1 MRRLLLTLL
10 ITIPLATFGQV
21 TIDELK
27 SNSSPIDGRMSNR
40 FYRQEGPQYREFR
53 SILNL
58 DVFEYYDLKDTYDS
72 ELKQKVF
79 KESDEYKAKLT
90 ALQKVK
96 SELISKQYYI
106 DLRPANRLE
115 YNLTTKTFA
124 VNNEVYSKSEYKKI
138 GFVQFDEIVLK
149 NPIGLSVSKS
159 RANYGGV
166 DFVIQDILFKIP
178 NESLALKIEEN
189 KSSIRFLFIFS
200 FTGTSPFQD
209 NILDMTTF
217 TSYHLMANTKKV
229 IVYNADTNEIYH
241 SF

>member
-40 FYRQEGPQYREFR
+40 FYRQEAPQYREFR

-124 VNNEVYSKSEYKKI
+124 VTNEVYAKSEYKKI

-189 KSSIRFLFIFS
+189 KNSIRFLFVFS
-200 FTGTSPFQD
+200 FTGTSPFED
-209 NILDMTTF
+209 NILGMTTF